1 MTVASDTSVASIFRP
16 ASSPRT
22 ETSADRQKE
31 ASGSSGM
38 MLDRPHQPQTR
49 ADAPAQRPEREPRRD
64 NTPTPRTSESRPA
77 HAPKVAAS
85 GGRRQSTQG
94 AAAHASA
101 AKQPGE
107 AKEQAKTEIPG
118 ASEAT
123 TQDATQTAD
132 AISDTAVVQAGA
144 AVATEATGQATV
156 AAETPAVNGA
166 AAPLDNGKATWSLN
180 VPKLSN
186 VTVNIKAPSGQTV
199 YTGSYTMNPGMQ
211 DFVWD
216 GKDSSTGAQM
226 PAGNYTI
233 MLTASDTAGQPV
245 TVTPEIQAAVDS
257 ADLTKDPPTLS
268 IAGND
273 YTIDKI
279 KRVERA
285 N

>member
-1 MTVASDTSVASIFRP
+1 
-16 ASSPRT
+16 
-22 ETSADRQKE
+22 
-31 ASGSSGM
+31 

-186 VTVNIKAPSGQTV
+186 VTVNIKAPSCVVRWLLPLLQAFSRASPEWPVQLAGVHEHAVNFAREDVDLAIV
-199 YTGSYTMNPGMQ
+199 YKPLKAVADNETLLFAELNIAYQVTR
-211 DFVWD
+211 
-216 GKDSSTGAQM
+216 SSAVNLGLEATQLWEEDEVG
-226 PAGNYTI
+226 Y
-233 MLTASDTAGQPV
+233 TASVGYTAGF
-245 TVTPEIQAAVDS
+245 
-257 ADLTKDPPTLS
+257 
-268 IAGND
+268 
-273 YTIDKI
+273 
-279 KRVERA
+279 
-285 N
+285 